1 MIESNEEQ
9 ESGIRLGFLGSLPT
23 IDNLAQS
30 LSEKDARHLSTAL
43 GEEIS
48 PDEAEDLSA
57 MFPRDIPRA
66 LIEKYNT
73 KSRIKQF
80 LSIPKK
86 LQSWRR
92 KK

>member
-1 MIESNEEQ
+1 MIKSNEEQ
-9 ESGIRLGFLGSLPT
+9 ESGIRLGSPESLTT
-23 IDNLAQS
+23 IDDLAQS
-30 LSEKDARHLSTAL
+30 LSEKDARHLSIAL
-43 GEEIS
+43 GEEIN
-48 PDEAEDLSA
+48 PDEAEDLST

-66 LIEKYNT
+66 LIEKHNT